1 VPVPPNSCP
10 ARVWRIDLGRP
21 FPITTA
27 RWLSRDEMERMYR
40 FHRHADRECFLRSR
54 AALRHLL
61 ALETGATPESIRF
74 RVAPTGKPLLD
85 SPAPPESFDFSVAHT
100 EGMALIAL
108 RSGGAVGVD
117 VEAVPKSADS
127 YAAIEGV
134 LSPGELAYAAGLEEA
149 ARRALL
155 LRAWVAREAFAKA
168 CAMGIANLDLTQ
180 VEVPVAPREVPCR
193 LRVPAPHEHEQGWW
207 LHWLDLGPDH
217 AGAVVTAGSTPS
229 PEVRDWLTEG

>member
-1 VPVPPNSCP
+1 MMQKTRGSTVQPPTPSSSTSVPPPHNPCP

-21 FPITTA
+21 FPLTTA

-85 SPAPPESFDFSVAHT
+85 SPPAPESFDFSVAHT

-108 RSGGAVGVD
+108 RSGGPVGVD
-117 VEAVPKSADS
+117 VEAVPQSPEA
-127 YAAIEGV
+127 YLAIEGV
-134 LSPGELAYAAGLEEA
+134 LSAGELAHATGLDEA
-149 ARRALL
+149 ARRAFL

-180 VEVPVAPREVPCR
+180 VQVPVTPGQEIGRASCRE
-193 LRVPAPHEHEQGWW
+193 RV
-207 LHWLDLGPDH
+207 
-217 AGAVVTAGSTPS
+217 
-229 PEVRDWLTEG
+229 